1 MRVELLETEDVCSV
15 ATKKGKYRDTIEMDA
30 MTSRAVP
37 FVMIPMQLGKHTIEV
52 KASVY
57 DKPHLHDGV
66 KKDLLVV
73 VSVSP
78 ETNKQT
84 NKQTN
89 Q

>member
-1 MRVELLETEDVCSV
+1 MELLETEDVCSV

-57 DKPHLHDGV
+57 DKPHLYDGV

-84 NKQTN
+84 NNQTN

>member
-1 MRVELLETEDVCSV
+1 MELLETKDVCSV

-52 KASVY
+52 KAAVQ
-57 DKPHLHDGV
+57 DEIMTDGV

-73 VSVSP
+73 VSVG
-78 ETNKQT
+78 NK
-84 NKQTN
+84 
-89 Q
+89 

>member
-1 MRVELLETEDVCSV
+1 MRVELLETKDVCSV

-52 KASVY
+52 KGAVY
-57 DKPHLHDGV
+57 DSHLTDGV